1 MFWSS
6 RPAIAAL
13 MLATASAACGGATS
27 ATATSEPA
35 EPIAATPVGG
45 PEQSPPADP
54 APPRQVEADLSLA
67 ATGAP
72 LPPAAKLRS
81 ALDDAMSAGKAAKG
95 GKNADY
101 IPALDKVDSKLF
113 GVAIVT
119 SGGEIMERGDT
130 KQRFSIQS
138 ISKAFTLALVMEE
151 MGAKA
156 VEEKIGVGATGM
168 PFNSIIAI
176 ETVNGEKDARPDNP
190 LVNAGAI
197 ATVSWVPAKSK
208 EQRWERIIGIM
219 SDFAGRRLDVDKEV
233 YRSES
238 ETNTR
243 NRSISWLLA
252 AYESLGSD
260 PMEALDLYTRQ
271 CSISV
276 SAHDLAVMG
285 ATLSNGGVNPVTG
298 KRVVSA
304 DTARRVLAVM
314 MTAGLYEN
322 SGQWAVQ
329 VGVPAKSGVGGGIV
343 AVVPGALSVG
353 TFAPPLDAAGNS
365 VRGQKAIGVL
375 VDKLGIS
382 VFASRPKRRETAAT
396 Q

>member
-1 MFWSS
+1 MKAQS
-6 RPAIAAL
+6 IAAL
-13 MLATASAACGGATS
+13 IIAIAGCHGARGASGTTAA
-27 ATATSEPA
+27 A
-35 EPIAATPVGG
+35 EPVAATPVAHPVEHTPPGE
-45 PEQSPPADP
+45 PASPRDGEGELA
-54 APPRQVEADLSLA
+54 LA
-67 ATGAP
+67 ATDRSA
-72 LPPAAKLRS
+72 PPAAKIRS
-81 ALDDAMSAGKAAKG
+81 ALDEAVSAGRAARG

-101 IPALDKVDSKLF
+101 IPALAKVDSKLY
-113 GVAIVT
+113 GVAVVT
-119 SGGEIMERGDT
+119 TGGEVMERGDT
-130 KQRFSIQS
+130 KHRFSIQS
-138 ISKAFTLALVMEE
+138 ISKAFTLALVIEE
-151 MGAKA
+151 LGAKT
-156 VEEKIGVGATGM
+156 VEQKIGVGATGM

-176 ETVNGEKDARPDNP
+176 ETINGEKDPRPDNP

-197 ATVSWVPAKSK
+197 ATVSWVPAKTK

-219 SDFAGRRLDVDKEV
+219 SEFAGRRLDVDKEV

-271 CSISV
+271 CSIAV
-276 SAHDLAVMG
+276 TARDLAVMG

-298 KRVVSA
+298 RRVVSA

-322 SGQWAVQ
+322 SGEWAVE
-329 VGVPAKSGVGGGIV
+329 VGVPAKSGVGGGMV
-343 AVVPGALSVG
+343 AVVPGTLSVG

-365 VRGQKAIGVL
+365 VRGQRAIGAL
-375 VDKLGIS
+375 VDKLDIS
-382 VFASRPKRRETAAT
+382 VFASHPKRRETATAH
-396 Q
+396 